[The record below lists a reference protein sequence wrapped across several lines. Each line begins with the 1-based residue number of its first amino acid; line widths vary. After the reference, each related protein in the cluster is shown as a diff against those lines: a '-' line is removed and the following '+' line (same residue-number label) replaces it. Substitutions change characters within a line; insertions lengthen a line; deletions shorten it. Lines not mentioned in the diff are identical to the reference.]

1 MSDLF
6 VEPDDATPLS
16 PEERDDLI
24 PTHIAL
30 RRELNELEQANIV
43 EANIWAFQRARD
55 PIDEGFGR
63 HLHKRMFGH
72 VWRWAGTYRTSD
84 KNLGVPRA
92 TILSRLYEV
101 FDNVGYWARAETFA
115 PDEIAARFHHGLV
128 FIHPFPN
135 GNGRWSRL
143 MADLLLA
150 RLGQPRF
157 TLGDSPLRTPGE
169 ARAAYISALQAADQH
184 DFAPLVAFL
193 RS

>member
-6 VEPDDATPLS
+6 QQEDNATPLS
-16 PEERDDLI
+16 PEEREGLV

-30 RRELNELEQANIV
+30 RRELNELEQQNII
-43 EANIWAFQRARD
+43 EAELWAFRRQRN
-55 PIDEGFGR
+55 PLDEAFGR
-63 HLHKRMFGH
+63 NLHRRMFGQ

-84 KNLGVPRA
+84 KNIGVDRVDIPR
-92 TILSRLYEV
+92 RLYELL
-101 FDNVGYWARAETFA
+101 DNIRYWLDHATFP
-115 PDEIAARFHHGLV
+115 PDDIAARFHHGLV
-128 FIHPFPN
+128 FIHPFAN

-150 RLGQPRF
+150 RTGQPRF
-157 TLGDSPLRTPGE
+157 TWGGSALR
-169 ARAAYISALQAADQH
+169 RADETRRAYIGALRAADQH

>member
-6 VEPDDATPLS
+6 VEPDDATLLS
-16 PEERDDLI
+16 REEREGLI

-43 EANIWAFQRARD
+43 EANIWAFQRTWE
-55 PIDEGFGR
+55 PVDERFGR
-63 HLHKRMFGH
+63 DLHKRMFGQ

-84 KNLGVPRA
+84 KNIGVPRA
-92 TILSRLYEV
+92 TILPRLNEV
-101 FDNVGYWARAETFA
+101 FDNVGDWASAATFT
-115 PDEIAARFHHGLV
+115 PDEIAARFHHGLA
-128 FIHPFPN
+128 FIDPFPN

-150 RLGQPRF
+150 RLGEPRF
-157 TLGDSPLRTPGE
+157 TLGNSALRTTDE
-169 ARAAYISALQAADQH
+169 ARAAYIVALQAADQH
-184 DFAPLVAFL
+184 DFEPLIAFL